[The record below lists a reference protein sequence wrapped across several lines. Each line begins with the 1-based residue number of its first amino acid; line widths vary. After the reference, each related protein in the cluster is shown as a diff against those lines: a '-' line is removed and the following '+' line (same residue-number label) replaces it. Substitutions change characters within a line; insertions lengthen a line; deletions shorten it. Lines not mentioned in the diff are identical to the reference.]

1 MRYAVPLFLLL
12 ACAGCGAK
20 TVTMV
25 TDGTGTEEPK
35 VEITAPMTDLA
46 QGAMEQLAATYY
58 DDHGDAVSQTTFT
71 WTSSTPA
78 VATVASDGTVTGVA
92 PGETMI
98 KAAANGVES
107 DPLTLTVVADTNQEV
122 VAVTIAPPSATL
134 APGDTQAFAAIATN
148 SSGDVLS
155 NVSFT
160 WATDATDVAT
170 VDADGLVTAVADGTA
185 ALTASADGVESSAV
199 LLEVRSTRSGSFT
212 SAGNH
217 DAVGTATVTR
227 QPNGD
232 LLISFDSSFDVT
244 ANPDLYVYLSTF
256 AGVDLNNTDVSY
268 QVAKLTSTS
277 GAQSYTIQNVGLFE
291 YAYVAVYCVPN
302 VVLFGTA
309 ELN

>member
-20 TVTMV
+20 TVT
-25 TDGTGTEEPK
+25 DGTGTEKPK

-58 DDHGDAVSQTTFT
+58 DDHGNAVPQTTFT

-92 PGETMI
+92 PGQTRI
-98 KAAANGVES
+98 TAAANGVES
-107 DPLTLTVVADTNQEV
+107 NGLTLTVYANQ
-122 VAVTIAPPSATL
+122 VAVVTVSPASKTL
-134 APGDTQAFAAIATN
+134 APGDTHAFTATAIN
-148 SSGDVLS
+148 SNGDVLS
-155 NVSFT
+155 NVSVT
-160 WATDATDVAT
+160 WATDDTDVAT
-170 VDADGLVTAVADGTA
+170 VDAVGVVTAVADGSAVLIAT
-185 ALTASADGVESSAV
+185 ADGVMSNAV
-199 LLEVRSTRSGSFT
+199 TLEVRSTRSGSFT
-212 SAGNH
+212 PAGNH

-232 LLISFDSSFDVT
+232 LLLAFDSSFDVT
-244 ANPDLYVYLSTF
+244 VNPDLYVYLSTF
-256 AGVDLNNTDVSY
+256 AGVDLNNTSTSY

-277 GAQSYTIQNVGLFE
+277 GAQTYVIPDIGLFE
-291 YAYVAVYCVPN
+291 YGYVAVYCVPN

>member
-1 MRYAVPLFLLL
+1 MRYAVPLTLLL
-12 ACAGCGAK
+12 VCAGCGTK
-20 TVTMV
+20 TV

-35 VEITAPMTDLA
+35 VEITAPMTTLA
-46 QGAMEQLAATYY
+46 QGATIQVSATYY

-71 WTSSTPA
+71 WTSSAPA
-78 VATVASDGTVTGVA
+78 VATVASDGTVTAVA
-92 PGETMI
+92 PGQTMI

-107 DPLTLTVVADTNQEV
+107 DALTITVYSNQ
-122 VAVTIAPPSATL
+122 VAVVTVAPASATL
-134 APGDTQAFAAIATN
+134 APGDTKAFTATATN

-155 NVSFT
+155 SVSVT
-160 WATDATDVAT
+160 WATDDTDVAT
-170 VDADGLVTAVADGTA
+170 VSAGGVVTAVDDGTA
-185 ALTASADGVESSAV
+185 TLTATADGVVSNQV
-199 LLEVRSTRSGSFT
+199 MLEVRSVRSGSFMPADA
-212 SAGNH
+212 SH
-217 DAVGTATVTR
+217 DAAGTATLTR

-232 LLISFDSSFDVT
+232 LLLSFDSSFDVT
-244 ANPDLYVYLSTF
+244 VNPNLYVYLSSF
-256 AGVDLNNTDVSY
+256 DGVDLNDADVSY

>member
-20 TVTMV
+20 TV
-25 TDGTGTEEPK
+25 TGTEEPK

-58 DDHGDAVSQTTFT
+58 DDRGNAVSQTTFT
-71 WTSSTPA
+71 WTSSIPS

-92 PGETMI
+92 PGQTMI
-98 KAAANGVES
+98 KAAAKGVES
-107 DPLTLTVVADTNQEV
+107 DPLTLTVYSNQ
-122 VAVTIAPPSATL
+122 VAVVTVSPTSETL
-134 APGDTQAFAAIATN
+134 APGDTRAFTATATN
-148 SSGDVLS
+148 STGDVLS
-155 NVSFT
+155 TVSVA
-160 WATDATDVAT
+160 WATDDTDVAT
-170 VDADGLVTAVADGTA
+170 VDAAGIVTAVANGTTN
-185 ALTASADGVESSAV
+185 LTATADGVTSNQAM
-199 LLEVRSTRSGSFT
+199 LEVRSTRSGSFT
-212 SAGNH
+212 PAGNH
-217 DAVGTATVTR
+217 DAAGTATLTR

-232 LLISFDSSFDVT
+232 LLLSFDSGFDVT
-244 ANPDLYVYLSTF
+244 VNPDLYVYLSTF
-256 AGVDLNNTDVSY
+256 AGVDLNNSDVSY

-277 GAQSYTIQNVGLFE
+277 GAQSYTFQNVGLFE

>member
-12 ACAGCGAK
+12 ACAGCGDK
-20 TVTMV
+20 TV

-58 DDHGDAVSQTTFT
+58 DDHGNAVSQTTFT

-92 PGETMI
+92 PGQTRI

-107 DPLTLTVVADTNQEV
+107 NGLTLTVYANQ
-122 VAVTIAPPSATL
+122 VAVVTVSPASKAL
-134 APGDTQAFAAIATN
+134 APGDTHAFTATAVN
-148 SSGDVLS
+148 SNGDVLS
-155 NVSFT
+155 NVSVT
-160 WATDATDVAT
+160 WATDDTDVAT
-170 VDADGLVTAVADGTA
+170 VDAAGVVTAVADGSSVLIAT
-185 ALTASADGVESSAV
+185 ADGVMSNAV
-199 LLEVRSTRSGSFT
+199 TLEVRSTRSGSFT
-212 SAGNH
+212 PAGNH

-232 LLISFDSSFDVT
+232 LLLAFDGSFDVT
-244 ANPDLYVYLSTF
+244 VNPDLYVYLSTF
-256 AGVDLNNTDVSY
+256 AGVDLNSTSTSY

-277 GAQSYTIQNVGLFE
+277 GAQTYVIPNVGLFE
-291 YAYVAVYCVPN
+291 YDYVAVYCVPN